1 MDITIKLFA
10 TFREG
15 RFNVETWNVRSPYTV
30 GQLVA
35 ALQLP
40 IEELGVLV
48 VNGRHVELG
57 QSLNDGDVCALFPR
71 IGGG

>member
-1 MDITIKLFA
+1 MDITVKLFA

-15 RFNVETWNVRSPYTV
+15 RFKVEVRQVKSPYTV

-40 IEELGVLV
+40 IEKLGVLL
-48 VNGRHVELG
+48 VNGRHVGLDHL
-57 QSLNDGDVCALFPR
+57 LNDKDVCAVFPQ

>member
-1 MDITIKLFA
+1 MQITVKLFA

-15 RFNVETWNVRSPYTV
+15 RFKVETREVTTPCSV

-40 IEELGVLV
+40 VEKLGVLL
-48 VNGRHVELG
+48 VNGRHVELEYL
-57 QSLNDGDVCALFPR
+57 LNEKDVCAVFPQ

>member
-1 MDITIKLFA
+1 MQITVKLFA

-15 RFNVETWNVRSPYTV
+15 RFKVETWNVRSPYTV
-30 GQLVA
+30 GQLVS

-40 IEELGVLV
+40 IEKLGVLL
-48 VNGRHVELG
+48 VNGRHVGLEHL
-57 QSLNDGDVCALFPR
+57 LNDKDICAVFPR